1 MFCVYLLRSLLTG
14 EHYTGSTRNHEQ
26 RLGQHNDGL
35 VRSTK
40 HARPWELI
48 YYEEYATRA
57 EAVRRERF
65 LKSGQGREEMKRI
78 LKDKNARNAAG

>member
-1 MFCVYLLRSLLTG
+1 MCCVYVLRSILTG
-14 EHYTGSTRNHEQ
+14 EHYTGSTCDHEQ

-48 YYEEYATRA
+48 YYEEYPTRA

-65 LKSGQGREEMKRI
+65 LKSGQGRGG
-78 LKDKNARNAAG
+78 LK

>member
-1 MFCVYLLRSLLTG
+1 MFCVYVLRSLTTG
-14 EHYTGSTRNHEQ
+14 EHYTGSTRDRIQ
-26 RLGQHNDGL
+26 RLGQHNEGI

-48 YYEEYATRA
+48 YYEEFPSRA

-65 LKSGQGREEMKRI
+65 LKSGQGREELKLI
-78 LKDKNARNAAG
+78 LQSKSQHL